1 MTGFRVALMAKAPQA
16 GLAKTRLV
24 PALGEAGA
32 AALAQRL
39 LSHALQQALHSGSQ
53 GVTLW
58 CTPSLAHPA
67 FAQAQRDGVTLALQ
81 VPGDLGQRM
90 AQVFEDGLASHSGP
104 LLLMGTDAP
113 ALDAAVLAPAAAAAQ
128 DHDVVL
134 VPAMDGGYALVGLR
148 ALRPGLLPA
157 LFEDM
162 TWSTE
167 HVLAQTLKRL
177 DQAGFSHAE
186 LAAVHDIDVPA
197 DLMHLPGDWPEK
209 KALHLG
215 SNLASHQVELRAAEQ
230 ANELASSS
238 AAASAPTPG
247 RSCPL
252 HYRYAP
258 SAFAQAP
265 ALRCDVLYVV
275 GGLYGNEP
283 ALRQVLDLFAQEPGD
298 ERLGHKRLV
307 FNGDFNWFNVD
318 AAAFERINTAV
329 LAHTAL
335 RGNVE
340 TELSDSDGGD
350 DAGCGCAYPHWVG
363 DGVVE
368 RSNRIMGRLRATARQ
383 FPLLTRQLASLPM
396 WARVDVAGLRLGIVH
411 GDAESLAGWGFAQE
425 HLQDPQH
432 GPQVQGWFE
441 QAQVDV
447 FASSHTCLPVFH
459 AVPGA
464 QASPARWVLNN
475 GATGMPNFRG
485 DGAGLF
491 TRVATTPLALQA
503 GQADPRR
510 LSLRLGA
517 AHIDAVA
524 VDSAGPEWRQ
534 QFLSNWPPDSDAHAS
549 YWQRI
554 SQGPD
559 YRPEQALVAPPMPR

>member
-1 MTGFRVALMAKAPQA
+1 MNSGFRVALMAKAPLP

-24 PALGEAGA
+24 PALGESGA

-39 LSHALQQALHSGSQ
+39 LRHALQQALQSASQ

-58 CTPSLAHPA
+58 CTPGLSHPE
-67 FAQAQRDGVTLALQ
+67 FVQAEHSGVTLALQ
-81 VPGDLGQRM
+81 GPGDLGQRM
-90 AQVFEDGLASHSGP
+90 AQVFEQGLTPGASP
-104 LLLMGTDAP
+104 LLLMGSDAP
-113 ALDAAVLAPAAAAAQ
+113 ALDAALLAQAAQ
-128 DHDVVL
+128 ALHHHDVVL
-134 VPAMDGGYALVGLR
+134 VPALDGGYALVGLR
-148 ALRPGLLPA
+148 ALQPGLLQA
-157 LFEDM
+157 LFEGM
-162 TWSTE
+162 TWSTDQ
-167 HVLAQTLKRL
+167 VLKQTRQRL
-177 DQAGFSHAE
+177 SHAGFSHAE
-186 LAAVHDIDVPA
+186 LAAVADIDVPA
-197 DLMHLPGDWPEK
+197 DLAHLPPDWPE
-209 KALHLG
+209 
-215 SNLASHQVELRAAEQ
+215 STAAH
-230 ANELASSS
+230 
-238 AAASAPTPG
+238 AAAAPG

-258 SAFAQAP
+258 SALASAP
-265 ALRCDVLYVV
+265 ALQCEVLYVV

-283 ALRQVLDLFAQEPGD
+283 ALRQVLDLFAKEPGD
-298 ERLGHKRLV
+298 EGRGQKRLV

-318 AAAFERINTAV
+318 AASFERINTQV
-329 LAHTAL
+329 LTHTAL

-340 TELSDSDGGD
+340 TELAGADE
-350 DAGCGCAYPHWVG
+350 DAGCGCAYPSWVG

-368 RSNRIMGRLRATARQ
+368 RSNRIMGRLRRTARR
-383 FPLLTRQLASLPM
+383 FPSLSAQLAALPM

-411 GDAESLAGWGFAQE
+411 GDAQSLAGWGFAQE

-432 GPQVQGWFE
+432 RAHVQAWFE

-459 AVPGA
+459 GLPGGEPLR
-464 QASPARWVLNN
+464 QRWVLNN

-491 TRVATTPLALQA
+491 TRVASTALALQP

-510 LSLRLGA
+510 LSLRLGS

-524 VDSAGPEWRQ
+524 VDSDGPQWRQ
-534 QFLSNWPPDSDAHAS
+534 QFLTQWPPGSDAHTS

-554 SQGPD
+554 LQGPD
-559 YRPEQALVAPPMPR
+559 YGPAQAWSGLAIEP

>member
-1 MTGFRVALMAKAPQA
+1 VTHFRVALMAKAPVA

-39 LSHALQQALHSGSQ
+39 LSHALQQAQRSASQ

-67 FAQAQRDGVTLALQ
+67 FVQAQHQGAVLALQ
-81 VPGDLGQRM
+81 GAGDLGQRM
-90 AQVFEDGLASHSGP
+90 AQVFEDSFAQDDSP
-104 LLLMGTDAP
+104 VLLMGTDAP
-113 ALDAAVLAPAAAAAQ
+113 ALDAAMLAQAAQ
-128 DHDVVL
+128 ALQGHDVVL
-134 VPAMDGGYALVGLR
+134 VPALDGGYALVGLR
-148 ALRPGLLPA
+148 SLRPGLLQA
-157 LFEDM
+157 LFEGM
-162 TWSTE
+162 TWSTDQ
-167 HVLAQTLKRL
+167 VLAQTRQRL
-177 DQAGFSHAE
+177 GQAGFSWAE
-186 LAAVHDIDVPA
+186 LTAVSDIDVPA
-197 DLMHLPGDWPEK
+197 DLVHLPPDWPEAK
-209 KALHLG
+209 P
-215 SNLASHQVELRAAEQ
+215 VVTTAA
-230 ANELASSS
+230 
-238 AAASAPTPG
+238 PG

-258 SAFAQAP
+258 SAFASAP
-265 ALRCDVLYVV
+265 ALPCDVLYVV
-275 GGLYGNEP
+275 GGLYGNES
-283 ALRQVLDLFAQEPGD
+283 ALRQMLDLFAQEPGD
-298 ERLGHKRLV
+298 QSRGQKRLV

-318 AAAFERINTAV
+318 PGAFERINTAV

-340 TELSDSDGGD
+340 TELGGSAE
-350 DAGCGCAYPHWVG
+350 DAGCGCAYPDWVG

-368 RSNRIMGRLRATARQ
+368 RSNRIMGRLRSTAKR
-383 FPLLTRQLASLPM
+383 FPTLSAQLSALPM
-396 WARVDVAGLRLGIVH
+396 WARVDVAGLRLAIVH

-432 GPQVQGWFE
+432 SALVQDWFE

-447 FASSHTCLPVFH
+447 FASSHTCLPVFRGWPGTA
-459 AVPGA
+459 AVRP
-464 QASPARWVLNN
+464 RWVLNN

-491 TRVATTPLALQA
+491 TRVATTPLQVSA
-503 GQADPRR
+503 GQPDPRR
-510 LSLRLGA
+510 LRVRLGA

-524 VDSAGPEWRQ
+524 VDSSGPDWRR
-534 QFLSNWPPDSDAHAS
+534 QFLRQWPPGSDAHAS

-554 SQGPD
+554 SEGPD
-559 YRPEQALVAPPMPR
+559 YRLEQALVGAAPTR

>member
-1 MTGFRVALMAKAPQA
+1 MAKAPLP

-24 PALGEAGA
+24 PALGESGA

-39 LSHALQQALHSGSQ
+39 LHHALQQARESASQ
-53 GVTLW
+53 GIMLW
-58 CTPSLAHPA
+58 CTPNLTHPA
-67 FAQAQRDGVTLALQ
+67 FVQAEHKGVTLALQ
-81 VPGDLGQRM
+81 GPGDLGQRM
-90 AQVFEDGLASHSGP
+90 AQVFEQGLVPGTSP

-113 ALDAAVLAPAAAAAQ
+113 ALDATVLALAAQ
-128 DHDVVL
+128 ALQNHDVVL
-134 VPAMDGGYALVGLR
+134 VPALDGGYALVGLR
-148 ALRPGLLPA
+148 ALQPGLLQA
-157 LFEDM
+157 LFDGM
-162 TWSTE
+162 TWSTDQ
-167 HVLAQTLKRL
+167 VLTQTRQRLKN
-177 DQAGFSHAE
+177 AGFSHAE
-186 LAAVHDIDVPA
+186 LPAMADIDVPA
-197 DLMHLPGDWPEK
+197 DLAHLPPDWPEST
-209 KALHLG
+209 AT
-215 SNLASHQVELRAAEQ
+215 V
-230 ANELASSS
+230 
-238 AAASAPTPG
+238 AAAAPG

-258 SAFAQAP
+258 STFATAP
-265 ALRCDVLYVV
+265 ALRCEVLYVV

-298 ERLGHKRLV
+298 ESRGQKRLV

-318 AAAFERINTAV
+318 PASFERINTQV

-340 TELSDSDGGD
+340 TELAGADE
-350 DAGCGCAYPHWVG
+350 DAGCGCAYPDWVG

-368 RSNRIMGRLRATARQ
+368 RSNRIMGQLRRTARL
-383 FPLLTRQLASLPM
+383 FPRLSAQLAALPM

-411 GDAESLAGWGFAQE
+411 GDAQSLAGWGFAQE

-432 GPQVQGWFE
+432 LSQVQHWFE

-459 AVPGA
+459 GVAGTGTL
-464 QASPARWVLNN
+464 RTHWVLNN

-491 TRVATTPLALQA
+491 TRVASTALALQP

-510 LSLRLGA
+510 LSLRLGS

-524 VDSAGPEWRQ
+524 VDSDGPEWRQ
-534 QFLSNWPPDSDAHAS
+534 QFLNQWPPGSDAHTS
-549 YWQRI
+549 YWPRI

-559 YRPEQALVAPPMPR
+559 YRPQQAWTGLEQDG